1 MVPLIVRLAAREL
14 RYRWR
19 LMVILGLA
27 IAAGT
32 GALVAIGALTERI
45 GLALT
50 AESAALMGGDIR
62 ITARRDLR
70 QWADEL
76 PPELRPQL
84 VTLEMPT
91 MAVAGEFQRL
101 TELKAVD
108 TGYPLY
114 GELLIESRDASGAP
128 PRGQVWVEPSL
139 LQQLNVTVGEEIDIG
154 YTSLTIGGIIRREP
168 DRVAGVFSIGPRI
181 LINKEDLPATGLLQP
196 GSRFET
202 HLLYRLPAN
211 RAVLIAS
218 RLRDLAPPGVNVET
232 VKTGVEQT
240 RSIIRQ
246 TGDFLRITA
255 QLGLI
260 LAAAAVFVAANH
272 LAERSAATVAILKSL
287 GASSRLVVAT
297 YLGVL
302 GLVGA
307 LGGLLGGMASLGLQ
321 HLLPLLLRDLLPES
335 LPPASGLSLSQGI
348 VTATA
353 LTFAAGGYRLWRL
366 AATSP
371 NRILRGTMTDASQGT
386 WWVQVAILLLGLMTL
401 MGWLSDDPGLVIQSL
416 LFTVVLLGCVAC
428 VAAALLRGLGTVSR
442 GTTFMIRHAMNGLR
456 RGGPQ
461 TLLSITALAVATT
474 ALLGPLLIR
483 TDLVRQWTH
492 QAPADAPNRF
502 LIDVQPHQ
510 VTSVER
516 ILAAHQAEGAWLRP
530 MVRARLAELNGVSI
544 DAVPKRSSRAQRM
557 ATRENNLTFGS
568 PEPYNTLTA
577 GRWWQARPEVPEIS
591 LEQDWAAL
599 FDIEIGDTMTFD
611 VAGQRIQGVVTSLR
625 RVNWESMRSNFFV
638 VFSPGALEE
647 FPHTYITSYRVA
659 ATQASRLQSDLV
671 AAHPNL
677 TVIDIG
683 QLVETVQTM
692 IGRASLAMTF
702 LSLFTLAA
710 GLAVLATISLS
721 ERDRIAGEVALLRAL
736 GGGDAQIR
744 SLFLLRFT
752 LLGLISA
759 GLGAG
764 GAITLA
770 MGASWRFLGVPAQI
784 STLPIAV
791 VVVITTMLIGLV
803 SIAGAGRALATPPLR
818 LLRQSS

>member
-1 MVPLIVRLAAREL
+1 
-14 RYRWR
+14 
-19 LMVILGLA
+19 
-27 IAAGT
+27 
-32 GALVAIGALTERI
+32 
-45 GLALT
+45 
-50 AESAALMGGDIR
+50 
-62 ITARRDLR
+62 
-70 QWADEL
+70 
-76 PPELRPQL
+76 
-84 VTLEMPT
+84 
-91 MAVAGEFQRL
+91 
-101 TELKAVD
+101 
-108 TGYPLY
+108 
-114 GELLIESRDASGAP
+114 
-128 PRGQVWVEPSL
+128 
-139 LQQLNVTVGEEIDIG
+139 
-154 YTSLTIGGIIRREP
+154 
-168 DRVAGVFSIGPRI
+168 
-181 LINKEDLPATGLLQP
+181 
-196 GSRFET
+196 
-202 HLLYRLPAN
+202 
-211 RAVLIAS
+211 
-218 RLRDLAPPGVNVET
+218 
-232 VKTGVEQT
+232 
-240 RSIIRQ
+240 
-246 TGDFLRITA
+246 
-255 QLGLI
+255 
-260 LAAAAVFVAANH
+260 
-272 LAERSAATVAILKSL
+272 
-287 GASSRLVVAT
+287 
-297 YLGVL
+297 
-302 GLVGA
+302 
-307 LGGLLGGMASLGLQ
+307 
-321 HLLPLLLRDLLPES
+321 
-335 LPPASGLSLSQGI
+335 
-348 VTATA
+348 
-353 LTFAAGGYRLWRL
+353 
-366 AATSP
+366 
-371 NRILRGTMTDASQGT
+371 
-386 WWVQVAILLLGLMTL
+386 
-401 MGWLSDDPGLVIQSL
+401 
-416 LFTVVLLGCVAC
+416 
-428 VAAALLRGLGTVSR
+428 
-442 GTTFMIRHAMNGLR
+442 
-456 RGGPQ
+456 
-461 TLLSITALAVATT
+461 
-474 ALLGPLLIR
+474 
-483 TDLVRQWTH
+483 
-492 QAPADAPNRF
+492 
-502 LIDVQPHQ
+502 
-510 VTSVER
+510 
-516 ILAAHQAEGAWLRP
+516 
-530 MVRARLAELNGVSI
+530 
-544 DAVPKRSSRAQRM
+544 M